1 MKRTLGVAL
10 AIALSTGYPGQGA
23 ADGNPKKN
31 GATDNS
37 EKIRSDYELTRSAQ
51 LSSVAKTQGLLADK
65 YTLREAETKSRTR
78 ALYKLTRASWG
89 RLWFEPKTRKKVA
102 RWLGAAR
109 RIAKRDQ
116 RELALLRTEINLANS
131 AQETLEHAVLS
142 NAPEIPSEAS
152 LQWPIR
158 GRVVASFG
166 DFKGP
171 SRRLV
176 MRRRGIEIK
185 AKRGDKLVALAD
197 GRVRYLGPISGLGQG
212 MIIDHDGYLSILG
225 HLRAPVVNSGDLVKA
240 GQLVAIA
247 SQTRVY
253 LELRI
258 AIGSLGHSV
267 DPVPYLS
274 KK

>member
-1 MKRTLGVAL
+1 MKRTLGVMLVL
-10 AIALSTGYPGQGA
+10 AMSLVYPGQGA
-23 ADGNPKKN
+23 ADK
-31 GATDNS
+31 S
-37 EKIRSDYELTRSAQ
+37 EKIRADYEFTRSAQ

-65 YTLREAETKSRTR
+65 YTLRETEAKNRTR

-116 RELALLRTEINLANS
+116 RELALLRTEIELADS
-131 AQETLEHAVLS
+131 AQETLEQAVLRK
-142 NAPEIPSEAS
+142 APKMPSEAS

-158 GRVVASFG
+158 GKVVASFG

-212 MIIDHDGYLSILG
+212 MIIDHDGYLSVLG
-225 HLRAPVVNSGDLVKA
+225 HLGAPTVNSGDLVKA

-247 SQTRVY
+247 SKSRVY

-267 DPVPYLS
+267 DPVPFLS